1 MEQVSLVD
9 LSLVFVSVND
19 HGVSCY
25 PHFRLCIIYSS
36 TCVASTGN
44 ADLFCFMVVLF
55 VLSNNSICPIYPIS
69 LCR

>member
-1 MEQVSLVD
+1 MEQESLVD
-9 LSLVFVSVND
+9 LSLVFVCVND

-25 PHFRLCIIYSS
+25 PHFWLCIIYSS
-36 TCVASTGN
+36 TRVASTGN

-55 VLSNNSICPIYPIS
+55 ILSNNSICPIYPIS